1 MRRNIVHPGAS
12 ELTYEIRGI
21 ADLANELGRLSGRP
35 ICWENIGDPVQK
47 GERLP
52 AWIKEIVAEV
62 IQDDMAFAYC
72 PTRGLP
78 ETREFLAARVNAR
91 KKAQITPN
99 DILFFNGLGD
109 AINKVY
115 ACAPS
120 PGDWTFPFLS
130 NPFLGGSGAC
140 WLDCYRLPP
149 QSAQRL
155 DA

>member
-21 ADLANELGRLSGRP
+21 AEIAHEISRIAGRP

-52 AWIKEIVAEV
+52 TWIKEIVAEV
-62 IQDDMAFAYC
+62 IQDDRAFAYS
-72 PTRGLP
+72 PTRGVP
-78 ETREFLAARVNAR
+78 ETREFLADRVNSRR
-91 KKAQITPN
+91 KVQITAN

-115 ACAPS
+115 SMLAPQARVIGPS
-120 PGDWTFPFLS
+120 PSYSTHSSAEAAHAASTAIVVGRWK
-130 NPFLGGSGAC
+130 
-140 WLDCYRLPP
+140 RLI
-149 QSAQRL
+149 
-155 DA
+155 